1 MRKAIT
7 SARFM
12 PGTLMSGTVSPSSH
26 DGDVTKLGVCLVPTQ
41 PPERLRSIVQSAEA
55 AGLDEFWVWEDCFK
69 ESAIASAA
77 AALAWTSRITVG
89 IGIMPTP
96 LRNAALCAM
105 ELATLARMFPG
116 RLIAGLGHGVQE
128 WMGQTGA
135 RVASPLTLME
145 EYAPAVRRLLA
156 GERITVDGR
165 YVRLDDVALDW
176 PPDPPP
182 PLMLGGTG
190 PKSVAQAARLSDGN
204 LLASALSEKE
214 IGEICALVREHR
226 TGDDHAVMAPLIAA
240 TGPGATDRVEAEVP
254 KWSSP
259 AGQGIGVGG
268 DSEAIAARIN
278 RLAELGVTSVCI
290 QPTEDEPDLDGF
302 LRLLGAE
309 VMPLI

>member
-1 MRKAIT
+1 
-7 SARFM
+7 M
-12 PGTLMSGTVSPSSH
+12 PKSKIAASVSGRSTGLPVELLGVDAKGHHVGALHAGTLMSGTVSPTGH
-26 DGDVTKLGVCLVPTQ
+26 DGDVPKLGVCLVPTQ

-145 EYAPAVRRLLA
+145 EYRRRVRRLLA
-156 GERITVDGR
+156 GERISVDGR

-190 PKSVAQAARLSDGN
+190 PKSVSPGGPVERWQPAR
-204 LLASALSEKE
+204 
-214 IGEICALVREHR
+214 VRTER
-226 TGDDHAVMAPLIAA
+226 EGD
-240 TGPGATDRVEAEVP
+240 R
-254 KWSSP
+254 
-259 AGQGIGVGG
+259 
-268 DSEAIAARIN
+268 
-278 RLAELGVTSVCI
+278 
-290 QPTEDEPDLDGF
+290 
-302 LRLLGAE
+302 
-309 VMPLI
+309 